1 MPKAWVVRQWEGPR
15 PWARFVPA
23 EVDQARAS
31 AASLLRDAESR
42 AADLLSAA
50 AREAEGARARAR
62 EEGRA
67 EGLRTV
73 EADLLRL
80 HRLRGEQLGSMAVRR
95 AAAELAAAM
104 CERILGEALAR
115 EPGLWV
121 RLCARAVAS
130 VRQARAAV
138 LRVHPSR
145 ASLLRSRLSELGRG
159 AAVLRDVIVR
169 EDEAVPPDGCLV
181 ESDLGT
187 VDARLETQVAV
198 LREALLAEDGA

>member
-1 MPKAWVVRQWEGPR
+1 LPKAWVVPQWEGPR

-23 EVDQARAS
+23 EVDEARAS

-42 AADLLSAA
+42 AADLVAAA
-50 AREAEGARARAR
+50 ARDAGAVRARAC

-67 EGLRTV
+67 EGLRRV
-73 EADLLRL
+73 EVELLRL
-80 HRLRGEQLGSMAVRR
+80 HRLRGEQLGSVAVRR

-104 CERILGEALAR
+104 SERILGEALAR
-115 EPGLWV
+115 EPALWV
-121 RLCARAVAS
+121 RLCARAVACL
-130 VRQARAAV
+130 RQARAAV

-145 ASLLRSRLSELGRG
+145 APLLRSRLSELGRG
-159 AAVLRDVIVR
+159 AAALRDVAVR
-169 EDEAVPPDGCLV
+169 EDEDVPPDGCLV

-198 LREALLAEDGA
+198 LREALLGEDDG